1 MRMLFGIFLC
11 FLGVSGFFIAG
22 LYHETVIWIISVL
35 LLVIGV
41 IIVFLLTNAGNAIKR
56 SVCYPTP
63 SISAPSVISIWRM
76 VVCAVRVAEKSF
88 NNKKEILQCQEQ

>member
-1 MRMLFGIFLC
+1 MRMLFGFFLC

-41 IIVFLLTNAGNAIKR
+41 IIVFFAYKRGQRDKTVSLLSNTINQCP
-56 SVCYPTP
+56 VCR
-63 SISAPSVISIWRM
+63 INLANG
-76 VVCAVRVAEKSF
+76 CVRCPRCG
-88 NNKKEILQCQEQ
+88 KEF